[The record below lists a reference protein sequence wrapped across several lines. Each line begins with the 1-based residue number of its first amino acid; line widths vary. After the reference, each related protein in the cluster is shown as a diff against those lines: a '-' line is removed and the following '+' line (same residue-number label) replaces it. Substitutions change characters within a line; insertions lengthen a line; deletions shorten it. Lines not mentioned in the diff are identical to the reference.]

1 MVDKIFNNLSAMV
14 VDDELIA
21 RNHVARMLEKIGL
34 GEIVTA
40 DNGAEALE
48 KLEARKEDLDVIVCD
63 IEMPEMDGYE
73 LIRRIRYG
81 VVPRFKD
88 VPIVVLTG
96 VDSEK
101 NVRHARILKIDG
113 FVVKPANAELFEKR
127 IRRILTQ
134 RIRQALGIEGK
145 AE

>member
-1 MVDKIFNNLSAMV
+1 MVDKLFSNLSVMV
-14 VDDELIA
+14 VDDEVFAQKYVTRVLENIGIREIA
-21 RNHVARMLEKIGL
+21 
-34 GEIVTA
+34 TA
-40 DNGAEALE
+40 DNGAEAIE
-48 KLEARKEDLDVIVCD
+48 MLEARKEDLDLIICD

-81 VVPRFKD
+81 TVPKFKD

-101 NVRHARILKIDG
+101 NVRQARILKIDG

-127 IRRILTQ
+127 IRRILTK
-134 RIRQALGIEGK
+134 RIRQALGIEDEAK
-145 AE
+145 